1 MEAQAFIE
9 KIACCAVKDM
19 EASGIL
25 ASVSIAQAILES
37 GYGTTELALNANNY
51 FGMKCSLSGN
61 TWETVWDKT
70 SKYTK
75 KTKEQDEAG
84 NEYEV
89 VADFRKYQDME
100 TSVKDHSCY
109 LNGAMNGSK
118 LRYEGLKGETDYRK
132 AIQIIKDGGYAT
144 DVKYVDKV
152 CSIIERYGLTKYD
165 CKESEDKTMAKKRV
179 CIDAGHYGKY
189 NRCPANSNYYESDM
203 VWKLHLLQ
211 KKYLEQLGIE
221 VITTRPAQ
229 AQDLALNARGTASK
243 GCDLFIS
250 DHSNAVGN
258 GMNETVDYVAV
269 YHLVNDTTTICDDV
283 SKAIAE
289 KIAPV
294 IAQVMGTKQGYRVV
308 TRKSDNDRN
317 GDGMMND
324 NYYGVLNGAR
334 QVGTPGL
341 ILEHSFH
348 TNSVAVAWLLN
359 DNNLDKLAR
368 AEAECIASYLLG
380 KTVTL
385 DTPEQKED
393 VEDNVMYRVQVGA
406 YSVKENADA
415 QLAKVKAAGFDTYMV
430 QVDGMYKIQVGAYS
444 KRTNA
449 DNMLA
454 KVKAAGFDAFIT
466 TKAGSAVVV
475 QPEPAKKSV
484 DEIAREVINGKWGNG
499 ADRKKKLQEAGYDY
513 SEVQNRVNELLK

>member
-1 MEAQAFIE
+1 MDPQKFIE
-9 KIACCAVKDM
+9 KVACCAVKDM
-19 EASGIL
+19 EVSGIL

-61 TWETVWDKT
+61 AWETVWDKT

-89 VADFRKYQDME
+89 KADFRMYQDME

-109 LNGAMNGSK
+109 LNGAMDGNK

-144 DVKYVDKV
+144 DANYVQKV

-165 CKESEDKTMAKKRV
+165 CKESEEKPMEKKIV

-189 NRCPANSNYYESDM
+189 NRCPGNKNYYESNM
-203 VWKLHLLQ
+203 AWKLHLLQ
-211 KKYLEQLGIE
+211 KKYLEQLGIG

-229 AQDLALNARGTASK
+229 AEDLGLTARGKASK
-243 GCDLFIS
+243 GCALFIS
-250 DHSNAVGN
+250 DHSNAVGS
-258 GMNETVDYVAV
+258 GMNENVDYVAV
-269 YHLVNDTTTICDDV
+269 YHLVNDTTTICDDI
-283 SKAIAE
+283 SKEIAE

-294 IAQVMGTKQGYRVV
+294 IAQVMGTKQGYKVLA
-308 TRKSDNDRN
+308 RKSDNDKN

-348 TNSVAVAWLLN
+348 TNSAAVAWLLK

-385 DTPEQKED
+385 DGIEQEET
-393 VEDNVMYRVQVGA
+393 VQENVMYRVQVGA
-406 YSVKENADA
+406 YSKKENADA
-415 QLAKVKAAGFDTYMV
+415 QLEKVKAAGFDTYMV
-430 QVDGMYKIQVGAYS
+430 QVGGLYKIQVGAYS
-444 KRTNA
+444 KKSNA
-449 DNMLA
+449 ENMLA
-454 KVKAAGFDAFIT
+454 KIKAAGFDAFIT
-466 TKAGSAVVV
+466 TKAGSAVS
-475 QPEPAKKSV
+475 ESKPAKKSV
-484 DEIAREVINGKWGNG
+484 DEIAKEVVEGK
-499 ADRKKKLQEAGYDY
+499 
-513 SEVQNRVNELLK
+513 